1 MIIVVYIESLKTF
14 TSGMPSRGMLKEL
27 IKIRSMDH
35 FILVLRKGAIP
46 IYLDEM
52 LNELRVFDNWELKTE
67 MISARIS
74 NILAFFKFKRHCS
87 LSAKGDIYLNLD
99 AHYLGYKN
107 CPQIITVHDLSSVIN
122 NGTSSIPFIKKIARK
137 FIISNGIKFADRI
150 VTISEFTK
158 TDIEANY
165 KNSNEITVIHNGID
179 NRWYN
184 QKFLVKRNNSKYWI
198 WWGAFNKRKNLIN
211 LLFAY
216 EQLLDDNQDLIK
228 IIPDLKLIGNP
239 NDYYFKLI
247 KIVENSEL
255 LSKKVIFKKSMRINC
270 LINEVT
276 NSHGLVFPS
285 TYEGFGLPV
294 IEAFSR
300 LVPVL
305 TSNLS
310 SLPEISAGKA
320 ILVNPYEI
328 SEIKKGL
335 ENFFIKIDKAKNDD
349 LRKWASN
356 FTYFKAASNFS
367 NLIEEYK

>member
-1 MIIVVYIESLKTF
+1 
-14 TSGMPSRGMLKEL
+14 
-27 IKIRSMDH
+27 
-35 FILVLRKGAIP
+35 
-46 IYLDEM
+46 M

-99 AHYLGYKN
+99 AHYLGFKN
-107 CPQIITVHDLSSVIN
+107 YPQIITVHDLSSVVN
-122 NGTSSIPFIKKIARK
+122 NRKSSIPIIKRIARK
-137 FIISNGIKFADRI
+137 FIISNGIKFADHI
-150 VTISEFTK
+150 VSISEFTK
-158 TDIEANY
+158 EDILIRY
-165 KNSNEITVIHNGID
+165 KYLNEITVIHNGID
-179 NRWYN
+179 HRWHD
-184 QKFLVKRNNSKYWI
+184 QKFLTKRNNTKYWI
-198 WWGAFNKRKNLIN
+198 WWGAFNNRKNLIN

-216 EQLLDDNQDLIK
+216 EKFLIDNQDFTNIV
-228 IIPDLKLIGNP
+228 PDLKLIGNR

-255 LSKKVIFKKSMRINC
+255 LSKKVIFKNTLKIND

-276 NSHGLVFPS
+276 NSCGLVFPS
-285 TYEGFGLPV
+285 FYEGFGLPV

-300 LVPVL
+300 SVPVL
-305 TSNLS
+305 TSNLC

-320 ILVNPYEI
+320 ILVNPYDI
-328 SEIKKGL
+328 TDIKKGL
-335 ENFFIKIDKAKNDD
+335 EDFFTDIDKQKNED

-367 NLIEEYK
+367 NLIDEYK